1 MPNMNRVFL
10 MGNLTRDPELR
21 HIPSG
26 RAVADMRLAVSEKY
40 KNKDGELVESACFVD
55 LVAWGRQAEL
65 CGQYLAK
72 GSPIMTE
79 GKLQLDSWETDDG
92 QKRSKIRV
100 QAFRVQFLGR
110 NGDSADSHSESNPE
124 ESNEHEQEAADMP
137 F

>member
-1 MPNMNRVFL
+1 MNRVFL
-10 MGNLTRDPELR
+10 MGNLTKDPELR
-21 HIPSG
+21 HIASG

-65 CGQYLAK
+65 CSQYLAK

-79 GKLQLDSWETDDG
+79 GKLQFDRWETDDG

-110 NGDSADSHSESNPE
+110 NGDSAGSHSGSNPE
-124 ESNEHEQEAADMP
+124 EGNEHEPQEADMP